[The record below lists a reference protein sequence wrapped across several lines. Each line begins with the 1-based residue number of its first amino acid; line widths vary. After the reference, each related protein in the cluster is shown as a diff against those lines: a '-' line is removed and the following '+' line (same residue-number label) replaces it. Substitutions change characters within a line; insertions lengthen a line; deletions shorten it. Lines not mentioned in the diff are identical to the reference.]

1 MKVQAKKLAEALTR
15 AFKAVRNN
23 HAKDVMRYALAEF
36 GATAVVIHGGDT
48 ESGVRVQLQP
58 ESGTKGFTTL
68 IPRAFLEA
76 VKLCDGL
83 VDVTSEAGKVTL
95 KSDRG
100 ASAFQVPDPEAYVMP
115 KYGESGGVELPGDVV
130 RKLARVAEISVDET
144 ATRFV
149 LQSVR
154 VWTVRGKVNIAATDG
169 KGVLLSEVCDGDT
182 GGEILVS
189 PSALMLLNDTDVV
202 KVSSDASFVYLNQG
216 DVDVWCRQPQGKFP
230 DVHAAIADRFN
241 ESDSALTVTSAALAG
256 AVKSSL
262 TTASADAI
270 GVKFE
275 LSPGSISLSSQ
286 SEHGKSNMKIAAS
299 GGPDEPKSV
308 SLDGAKVAR
317 FLSKIDQTD
326 DVVFR
331 VGKEEEI
338 AHFSTSWCDYYL
350 MGLVA

>member
-1 MKVQAKKLAEALTR
+1 MKVQSKKLAEALTR
-15 AFKAVRNN
+15 AFKAVKNN
-23 HAKDVMRYALAEF
+23 HAKDVMRYVLAEF

-48 ESGVRVQLQP
+48 ESGVRVQFQP

-83 VDVTSEAGKVTL
+83 VDVSAESGKVTL

-100 ASAFQVPDPEAYVMP
+100 SSAFQVPDSEAYVIP
-115 KYGESGGVELPGDVV
+115 QYGATGGVELPGDVV

-144 ATRFV
+144 STRFV

-189 PSALMLLNDTDVV
+189 PSALLLLNDSDVV
-202 KVSSDASFVYLNQG
+202 RVTSDASNVFLNQG

-230 DVHAAIADRFN
+230 DVHAALDGRFDDG
-241 ESDSALTVTSAALAG
+241 EPTLTVASAALAG

-275 LSPGSISLSSQ
+275 LTPGAISLTSQ
-286 SEHGKSNMKIAAS
+286 SENGKSNLKVPAS

-308 SLDGAKVAR
+308 SLDGSKVAK

-331 VGKEEEI
+331 VGKEQEI
-338 AHFSTSWCDYYL
+338 AHFQTSWCDYYL
-350 MGLVA
+350 MGFVA